1 MSENPKS
8 PGISKL
14 IRDAVALWV
23 KCLPQVALIL
33 IICTPPAAW
42 AYGAIQRAGTDVIKM
57 ILLLLFFQAFLVIG
71 SACVISV
78 MEAKRSGKKEWLER
92 ALTRSLR
99 LFGWDLLVGFQT
111 LIRAFLPFLPPSAR
125 RPEEYQPEK
134 GSAAFWLDRLPISAG
149 ILYGI
154 SKMGL
159 RGFVAVLSK
168 RGMQDCMGICRGRYL
183 HIALLNLLATLTQ
196 FAVLGVVSNTAKATG
211 PGPSLGTSIV
221 TFLVVGALQ
230 TLFSAYGLLLYQD
243 CLAEFKRRFK

>member
-23 KCLPQVALIL
+23 KCLPQVVLIL

-111 LIRAFLPFLPPSAR
+111 LIRAFLLFFHLLPDVRRNTSLKKAVPHSGWIVCPSAR
-125 RPEEYQPEK
+125 AFFTEFRRWDC
-134 GSAAFWLDRLPISAG
+134 AASWPCYPREGCRIAWEFAGAG
-149 ILYGI
+149 I
-154 SKMGL
+154 
-159 RGFVAVLSK
+159 
-168 RGMQDCMGICRGRYL
+168 C
-183 HIALLNLLATLTQ
+183 
-196 FAVLGVVSNTAKATG
+196 
-211 PGPSLGTSIV
+211 TSH
-221 TFLVVGALQ
+221 
-230 TLFSAYGLLLYQD
+230 S
-243 CLAEFKRRFK
+243 